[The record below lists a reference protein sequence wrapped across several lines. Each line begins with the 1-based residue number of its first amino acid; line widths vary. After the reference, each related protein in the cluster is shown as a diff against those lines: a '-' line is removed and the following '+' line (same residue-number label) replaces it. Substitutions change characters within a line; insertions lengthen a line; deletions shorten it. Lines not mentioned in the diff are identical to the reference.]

1 MPLGGTAAAVAD
13 LALPVR
19 AMSLI
24 GAYLERIRYGLIV
37 L

>member
-13 LALPVR
+13 LALQ
-19 AMSLI
+19 ADALSLI
-24 GAYLERIRYGLIV
+24 GAYLKRICYSLIV